1 MLRGT
6 PPREYAAE
14 MLKAFREWEKD
25 WLERVPQ
32 ELRAMV
38 AEHVNGEIAK
48 AYSRSKQCA
57 KQQGK
62 QHT

>member
-38 AEHVNGEIAK
+38 A
-48 AYSRSKQCA
+48 
-57 KQQGK
+57 
-62 QHT
+62 